1 VHVPAEICVV
11 VLAAGEGRRLRPLT
25 TQTPKAL
32 CPVGNVPLLDRAFRV
47 VAALG
52 FKGPDRVA
60 VNAWSHAAQIV
71 AHVGGRAHVSV
82 ETGDRPLGSAGGLGA
97 LRGWIDGRHVLV
109 ANADAYLSGGSI
121 APLLDAWDGRHVRLL
136 GAPAGH
142 RTPEF
147 GAYRFAGLSLL
158 PADLV
163 DALPAAPADL
173 VRTIW
178 RPAEAAGAL
187 LVVDYRG
194 TYIDSGTP
202 ADYLAANLHAARLA
216 PGGRLVDPHAEVTG
230 SAVDSVVGADA
241 IVAGHI
247 RRAVVWPGST
257 VAADE
262 RLVDAIRFGSRG
274 TVDARPT
281 VSASRSAS

>member
-1 VHVPAEICVV
+1 VHVPADVCVV

-25 TQTPKAL
+25 TATPKAL
-32 CPVGNVPLLDRAFRV
+32 CPVGNVALLDRAFDA
-47 VAALG
+47 VASLG
-52 FKGPDRVA
+52 FDGPERVA

-82 ETGDRPLGSAGGLGA
+82 ETGERPLGSAGGLGA
-97 LRGWIDGRHVLV
+97 LRNWIAGRHVLV
-109 ANADAYLSGGSI
+109 ANADAYLHGGSI
-121 APLLDAWDGRHVRLL
+121 APLLDAWDGRHVRVL
-136 GAPAGH
+136 GVPAGQ

-147 GAYRFAGLSLL
+147 GAYRFAGLSLV
-158 PADLV
+158 PGNLV
-163 DALPAAPADL
+163 DALPATPADL
-173 VRTIW
+173 VRSIW

-202 ADYLAANLHAARLA
+202 ADYLAANLHAARLTRS
-216 PGGRLVDPHAEVTG
+216 GCLVDPNAEVTG
-230 SAVDSVVGADA
+230 SAVDSVVGVDA
-241 IVAGHI
+241 LVAGHI
-247 RRAVVWPGST
+247 RRTVVWPGST

-262 RLVDAIRFGSRG
+262 RLVDAVRFGSRG

-281 VSASRSAS
+281 VSASRPTS